1 MIIIIPL
8 GGRGERFKKLGYKQP
23 KALIHV
29 FGKPILFWLLDSIKD
44 SIEDTHIIIPYN
56 QEYVNYRLEG
66 LLKKNLVSTISLK
79 LFKILVPPKSL

>member
-29 FGKPILFWLLDSIKD
+29 FGKPILFWLLDSI
-44 SIEDTHIIIPYN
+44 
-56 QEYVNYRLEG
+56 
-66 LLKKNLVSTISLK
+66 LLQTDHQSKHGKLK
-79 LFKILVPPKSL
+79 